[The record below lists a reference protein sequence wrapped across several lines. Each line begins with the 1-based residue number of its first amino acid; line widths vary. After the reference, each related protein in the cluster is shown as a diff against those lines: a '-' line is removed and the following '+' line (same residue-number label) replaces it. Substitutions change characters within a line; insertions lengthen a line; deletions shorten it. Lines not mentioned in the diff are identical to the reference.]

1 MHCAWP
7 RGQWS
12 LISRESGNQQAR
24 GCKGDTVTGGV
35 IDFSE
40 NANGGGVGEQFVKL
54 STFHLSQPRAATQR
68 EEIDTDLLLRLAPPL
83 SLSLSTSPHRQRLVR
98 QLAIMQVPPLFFLFF
113 SSSSFPFFSLA
124 PVRFAAFSFPLLPS
138 SARWWR
144 RSSNSNWCSS
154 VTRF

>member
-68 EEIDTDLLLRLAPPL
+68 EEIDTDLLLRLAPP
-83 SLSLSTSPHRQRLVR
+83 SLFLDFSSPSAPRPPTCNNASSSSLLP
-98 QLAIMQVPPLFFLFF
+98 FLFF
-113 SSSSFPFFSLA
+113 FLPSPSSPLPPFVLPLFPF
-124 PVRFAAFSFPLLPS
+124 PSFLLLLGGGAGQATATGALP
-138 SARWWR
+138 
-144 RSSNSNWCSS
+144 
-154 VTRF
+154 